1 MFNLKRRL
9 LKELLIMKLEK
20 QNGILDFLQQNRTEI
35 KITCKMYVCVCVCA
49 CSQVQYVHTQ
59 KKIENKSNRISL
71 KHNFT

>member
-35 KITCKMYVCVCVCA
+35 KITCKMYVCVCVCVCVLTSA
-49 CSQVQYVHTQ
+49 ICSYA
-59 KKIENKSNRISL
+59 KKN
-71 KHNFT
+71 